1 VISKISKEAE
11 LDVPEPETEEGEIRI
26 DK

>member
-1 VISKISKEAE
+1 VISKISNEAE